1 MLHIILFILKIIG
14 FLILGILALLLLL
27 TAVFLLAPFVYR
39 AEFSA
44 DDSPES
50 IRGSIRFHW
59 LMHLISGHVSYEDGT
74 FTWHIRAAWKKFG
87 SEEDVRAE
95 SPPER
100 REKSE
105 RPEHSEHSGQP
116 TQEQP
121 AAAVRPEV
129 RKIETEKEVSIT
141 DTPKKNET
149 PPDTAQQ
156 HTEDVKKDLTDTDL
170 KQPPQTENTK
180 SGQNHR
186 KYKKYSSSGRKP
198 LKEKISAF
206 YERLKKIPEK
216 IKYTFRKIC
225 DKIRS
230 LEKKKERLSA
240 FLQNEVHKSAFSRL
254 LREVRRLFR
263 FLRPSE
269 ASVDLEFGFTDPAYT
284 GYTLAGI
291 SMIYPLIGEHAQ
303 IRPDFE
309 HKVLKGSIFV
319 KGKIR
324 MLYALIFAWNMLWD
338 KNVRTTYRHIRR
350 FKL

>member
-1 MLHIILFILKIIG
+1 M
-14 FLILGILALLLLL
+14 
-27 TAVFLLAPFVYR
+27 V
-39 AEFSA
+39 
-44 DDSPES
+44 
-50 IRGSIRFHW
+50 
-59 LMHLISGHVSYEDGT
+59 
-74 FTWHIRAAWKKFG
+74 
-87 SEEDVRAE
+87 
-95 SPPER
+95 
-100 REKSE
+100 
-105 RPEHSEHSGQP
+105 
-116 TQEQP
+116 
-121 AAAVRPEV
+121 
-129 RKIETEKEVSIT
+129 
-141 DTPKKNET
+141 
-149 PPDTAQQ
+149 
-156 HTEDVKKDLTDTDL
+156 
-170 KQPPQTENTK
+170 
-180 SGQNHR
+180 
-186 KYKKYSSSGRKP
+186 
-198 LKEKISAF
+198 
-206 YERLKKIPEK
+206 
-216 IKYTFRKIC
+216 
-225 DKIRS
+225 
-230 LEKKKERLSA
+230 KKKERLSA

>member
-74 FTWHIRAAWKKFG
+74 FMWHIRTAWKKFG
-87 SEEDVRAE
+87 SEKDVRAE

-105 RPEHSEHSGQP
+105 RPEHSEHSGQSM
-116 TQEQP
+116 QEQP
-121 AAAVRPEV
+121 AA
-129 RKIETEKEVSIT
+129 
-141 DTPKKNET
+141 NET

-186 KYKKYSSSGRKP
+186 KYKKYSSCGRKP

-291 SMIYPLIGEHAQ
+291 SMIYPLIGEYAQ

>member
-44 DDSPES
+44 DNSPES

-74 FTWHIRAAWKKFG
+74 FMWHIRTAWKKFG
-87 SEEDVRAE
+87 SEKDVRAE

-105 RPEHSEHSGQP
+105 RPEHSEHSGQSM
-116 TQEQP
+116 QEQP
-121 AAAVRPEV
+121 AA
-129 RKIETEKEVSIT
+129 
-141 DTPKKNET
+141 NET

>member
-74 FTWHIRAAWKKFG
+74 FMWHIRTAWKKFG
-87 SEEDVRAE
+87 SEKDVRAE

-105 RPEHSEHSGQP
+105 RPEHSEHSGQSM
-116 TQEQP
+116 QEQP
-121 AAAVRPEV
+121 AA
-129 RKIETEKEVSIT
+129 
-141 DTPKKNET
+141 NET